1 MLALLTMFV
10 LRICQSVG
18 FLVCLGV
25 FASED
30 WIEVSQEPVVLLL
43 LTLEGVRFIMEADL
57 QQK

>member
-1 MLALLTMFV
+1 MFV

-18 FLVCLGV
+18 FLVCLDV